1 VALAGAGGG
10 GRGDILTDLTL
21 GPGEVCDDYLAD
33 GAGPR
38 KPANSIN
45 LLAVALDPS
54 APTAHFI
61 STHPET
67 ITDQPSSPASTTLSL
82 KGKIALVTG
91 AAAGLGKRIAEAYA
105 DAGGNVVIADR
116 SWPTRRPPPTPLR
129 RKASRPWPSTMD
141 VTDEAAV
148 DAGFGAGKR
157 RWARWT
163 SWSATPASRSS
174 RRSRTSSSPTGRS

>member
-105 DAGGNVVIADR
+105 DAGAER
-116 SWPTRRPPPTPLR
+116 RHRRPKLADAQATADAIAQKGVKTL
-129 RKASRPWPSTMD
+129 
-141 VTDEAAV
+141 AV
-148 DAGFGAGKR
+148 DDGRDRRGRGGRWLRAGKR

-174 RRSRTSSSPTGRS
+174 RPSRTGAR